1 MLNDGAVPTER
12 VAIERVCAANTYR
25 EGYTDSKGYFSLQ
38 IGANNG
44 MFADASVNSPV
55 TFGGG
60 STFGPPSSL
69 GGNQQSTTMSGVNTQ
84 LWGCELRAVLPGYH
98 SDSVDIGN
106 RRQLDNPDVGTI
118 ILTRMLKV
126 DGYTTSAAIAG
137 APKDSK
143 KAYEKGL
150 NFVKKIKPD
159 EAQEEFLKAVQI
171 YPKHAAAWFELG
183 KLYEQRNHMDEA
195 RDAYHKANEADSNY
209 VNPYERLYI
218 IALREGKWQDA
229 ADISEKVLHLNP
241 YEFSGAYYANAIANT
256 QLLKWDAAE
265 KSAKEATKLRGTQL
279 IPKSFFVLGVI
290 EANKGNFTEATTDFN
305 TFLKSDP
312 SAADRDH
319 TQKMLAEIDK
329 QVAAQAKPAGAA
341 Q

>member
-1 MLNDGAVPTER
+1 V
-12 VAIERVCAANTYR
+12 IERVCSGSTYR

-44 MFADASVNSPV
+44 VFNDASVNGPV

-60 STFGPPSSL
+60 STFSTPTQL
-69 GGNQQSTTMSGVNTQ
+69 GNSTSQTTTTGGVYSQ
-84 LWGCELRAVLPGYH
+84 LWGCELRAVLAGYH
-98 SDSVDIGN
+98 SDTLELGN
-106 RRQLDNPDVGTI
+106 RRQLDNPDIGTI

-126 DGYTTSAAIAG
+126 DGYTTSAVIAA

-150 NFVKKIKPD
+150 AYVKKIKPD
-159 EAQEEFLKAVQI
+159 EAQAEFLKAVEV

-195 RDAYHKANEADSNY
+195 RDAYHKANESDANY
-209 VNPYERLYI
+209 VNPYERLYL
-218 IALREGKWQDA
+218 IALREAKWKDA
-229 ADISEKVLHLNP
+229 ADISDKVLRLNP
-241 YEFSGAYYANAIANT
+241 YEFSAAYYANAFANT
-256 QLLKWDAAE
+256 QLQNWDAAE
-265 KSAKEATKLRGTQL
+265 RSAKEATKLRGTQL
-279 IPKSFFVLGVI
+279 NAKSFFVLGVI
-290 EANKGNFTEATTDFN
+290 EANKGNFAEATDNFK

-312 SAADRDH
+312 SPADRDH

-329 QVAAQAKPAGAA
+329 EIAAQAKPPEAH
-341 Q
+341 